1 MVSEKIKHLALQ
13 RIPWSAAIIL
23 AAVGLLLLTFP
34 FLFTRPFPQHLM
46 IMIFLFAM
54 LGQAW
59 NIVGGYAGQ
68 VSLGHA
74 VFFGMGAY
82 TSTVLVSRWGVNP
95 WLGMLVGAVVAVAAS
110 IIIGYPCFKLTGPYF
125 VIATIAAGEIV
136 QILFINWEW
145 VGGARGLFVPLL
157 EESLPN
163 FQFHSTKVPY
173 YYIALAMLVLSIL
186 VVRWIERSRLGY
198 YLRAIKEDIDA
209 ARGLGIDATKYKL
222 IAMAISALLTALGG
236 TFYAQYVLY
245 IDPASVLPLSLSIQV
260 CLIAILGGV
269 ATLWGPLIGALILIP
284 MAEFT
289 RVYLGGGGRALHLVV
304 YGALVVLVAVF
315 QPGGLM
321 ALVKGLKLPRLAPIG
336 GESKPS
342 PSRIY
347 ESTDHETRG

>member
-1 MVSEKIKHLALQ
+1 MASEKIKHLALQ
-13 RIPWSAAIIL
+13 RISWPAAIIL
-23 AAVGLLLLTFP
+23 AAVGLLFLAFP

-46 IMIFLFAM
+46 ILIFLFAM

-68 VSLGHA
+68 VSIGHA

-82 TSTVLVSRWGVNP
+82 SSTVLVSRWGVNP
-95 WLGMLVGAVVAVAAS
+95 WLGMLVGAAVAVATS
-110 IIIGYPCFKLTGPYF
+110 MVIGYPCFRLMGPYF

-157 EESLPN
+157 EESLLN
-163 FQFHSTKVPY
+163 FQFHSTKLPY
-173 YYIALAMLVLSIL
+173 YYIAFAMLVLSIL

-198 YLRAIKEDIDA
+198 YLRAIKEDLDA
-209 ARGLGIDATKYKL
+209 ARSLGINATKYKL
-222 IAMAISALLTALGG
+222 VAMAISALLTALGG

-245 IDPASVLPLSLSIQV
+245 IDPASVMPLSLSIQV

-269 ATLWGPLIGALILIP
+269 ATLWGPPIGALILIP

-289 RVYLGGGGRALHLVV
+289 RVYLGGGGRAIHLVI

-321 ALVKGLKLPRLAPIG
+321 ALIRGMKLPALAPA
-336 GESKPS
+336 SDKSDSSAP
-342 PSRIY
+342 
-347 ESTDHETRG
+347 